1 MGLGDSLGVSAQVF
15 YSSAG
20 KPLIVSLERQSPGIS
35 CEFVIAT
42 SGEGARSSRSQ
53 SPSVQ
58 TILSAR
64 IREDSLAQR
73 ARQRS
78 VQEEQGRG
86 EDEEMGVGWS
96 GSGQMSPARTTRSG
110 LEEDFYGDPRGM
122 DGEEEEIPPTQQ
134 ERYQGIF
141 DL

>member
-1 MGLGDSLGVSAQVF
+1 MTLGDSLGVSAQVC

-42 SGEGARSSRSQ
+42 SGEGGRSSRSQ

-73 ARQRS
+73 ARQMS

-86 EDEEMGVGWS
+86 EDEEIGVGWS
-96 GSGQMSPARTTRSG
+96 GSGQMSPARTTSR
-110 LEEDFYGDPRGM
+110 LEEDLYGDPRGM

>member
-1 MGLGDSLGVSAQVF
+1 MALGDSLGVSAQVF

-20 KPLIVSLERQSPGIS
+20 KPLIVSLERQRPGIS

-42 SGEGARSSRSQ
+42 SGEGGRSSRSQ

-58 TILSAR
+58 TRLSAR

-73 ARQRS
+73 ARQMS

-86 EDEEMGVGWS
+86 DEEMGVGWS

-110 LEEDFYGDPRGM
+110 LEEDLYGDPRGM
-122 DGEEEEIPPTQQ
+122 DGEEEIPPTQQ